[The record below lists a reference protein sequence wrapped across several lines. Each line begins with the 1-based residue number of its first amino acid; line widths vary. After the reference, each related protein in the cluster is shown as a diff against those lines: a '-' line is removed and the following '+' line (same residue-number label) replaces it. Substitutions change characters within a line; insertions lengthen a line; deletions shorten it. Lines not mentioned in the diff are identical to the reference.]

1 MSNPSELPSVEAAA
15 YRQGWRSGV
24 ALGAL
29 AFSVC
34 AFINLLGAEKSIPAV
49 VLALVAIRGAQAGAA
64 RIRAM
69 AALAIAVVHLALV
82 AVVLVVF
89 HDKLAQ
95 LLGLLQSLG

>member
-1 MSNPSELPSVEAAA
+1 MSDPSQLPSAEAAA

-29 AFSVC
+29 AFAVC

-49 VLALVAIRGAQAGAA
+49 ALALIAIRGAQAGAA
-64 RIRAM
+64 RIRAL
-69 AALAIAVVHLALV
+69 AALAIAVVHLVLV
-82 AVVLVVF
+82 AIVLVVF